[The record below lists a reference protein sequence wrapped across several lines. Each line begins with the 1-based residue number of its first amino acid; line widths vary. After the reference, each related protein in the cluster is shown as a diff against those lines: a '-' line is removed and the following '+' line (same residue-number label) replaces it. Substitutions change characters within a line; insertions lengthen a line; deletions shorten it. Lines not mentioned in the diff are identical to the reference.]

1 MKLRFKRSLGE
12 SAFGSVDVF
21 RADGDLST
29 YKVVEDP
36 IRGDSYYILEVYK
49 YDESF
54 RAFPEG
60 KTYRGLSKGEAMDLA
75 QELEND

>member
-1 MKLRFKRSLGE
+1 MKLKFKRSLGE

-29 YKVVEDP
+29 YKVVEDTFVD
-36 IRGDSYYILEVYK
+36 GDYTLEVYR
-49 YDESF
+49 YDEAF
-54 RAFPEG
+54 RAFPDG
-60 KTYRGLSKGEAMDLA
+60 KVFRGLSKGEAMDLA

>member
-29 YKVVEDP
+29 YKVVEDTFVD
-36 IRGDSYYILEVYK
+36 GDYILEVYK
-49 YDESF
+49 YTESF

-60 KTYRGLSKGEAMDLA
+60 KTFRGLTKGEAMDLA
-75 QELEND
+75 QKLEND